1 MRLAEWRM
9 SPAQPEAP
17 APLTCLRLA
26 NHLRLAAFPIA
37 YGLSGVLI
45 GGTLNRVMIAELKV
59 PATVVALLFAIP
71 LLLSPLR
78 LWFGHRSDSHPILGR
93 RREPYLLLGAVLIG
107 SGVYCVAWVTRQHT
121 THLPTFIAAGAA
133 AFLLYGIGRNLAHN
147 SYQALVAEKFTGNRR
162 GRAMTLYEVA
172 TLLGAVAGAGFIGR
186 AMEQYDPARLPLVAG
201 GVALAVVVLT
211 LVAAPGQEA
220 GLGAVERADRVRD
233 KPFAEVLQDYVF
245 ADPQVRRLFAVVICT
260 FTGTLAQDVLLEP
273 YGALVLNLSV
283 GQTTRLTMF
292 WGLGVLA
299 AMLLSGLLLL
309 RWLGPL
315 RLMRIGLVL
324 SILVFSG
331 VGAVGL
337 AGAAGAFRWMV
348 LALGFCAGLTGAGM
362 LASVVEFTTPERAG
376 LLMGVWGMAN
386 MVGHAVGSLMGGV
399 IVDTMR
405 VATGSALTAYTTL
418 FACEVALLIV
428 ALGLSL
434 RLSPASTRAQT
445 EFGE

>member
-1 MRLAEWRM
+1 M
-9 SPAQPEAP
+9 SCDQTVPPP
-17 APLTCLRLA
+17 PLTLLRLV
-26 NHLRLAAFPIA
+26 NHLRLAAFPLA

-45 GGTLNRVMIAELKV
+45 GGTLNRVMIAELDV
-59 PATVVALLFAIP
+59 PATLVAALFAIP

-78 LWFGHRSDSHPILGR
+78 LWFGHRSDGHPLFGR
-93 RREPYLLLGAVLIG
+93 RREPYLLLGAAIIG
-107 SGVYCVAWVTRQHT
+107 GGVVAIAEVTRQHP
-121 THLPTFIAAGAA
+121 THLPTFLAAGVA
-133 AFLLYGIGRNLAHN
+133 AFLLYGLGRNLAHN
-147 SYQALVAEKFTGNRR
+147 SYQALVAEKFTGHRR

-172 TLLGAVAGAGFIGR
+172 TLLGAVAGAGFIGKS
-186 AMEQYDPARLPLVAG
+186 MEHYDPARLLPVAG
-201 GVALAVVVLT
+201 GVALAVVLLT
-211 LVAAPGQEA
+211 LVAAPGQET
-220 GLGAVERADRVRD
+220 GLAAEARADRVRA
-233 KPFAEVLQDYVF
+233 KPFAAVLRDYVF
-245 ADPQVRRLFAVVICT
+245 ADPQVRRLFVVVICT

-273 YGALVLNLSV
+273 YGALVLDLSV

-309 RWLGPL
+309 RWLGAL

-331 VGAVGL
+331 VGVVGL
-337 AGAAGAFRWMV
+337 AGAPDAFRWLV

-386 MVGHAVGSLMGGV
+386 MVGHAVGSLMGGA

-405 VATGSALTAYTTL
+405 LATGSALTAYTTL
-418 FACEVALLIV
+418 FAFEVALLIV

-434 RLSPASTRAQT
+434 RLSPARTRAQA
-445 EFGE
+445 EFGAQNAG